1 MSTARVRSVSI
12 VLIVLIVLSLLGGN
26 PVNRFL
32 KAVVDFP
39 ASLVFRVSK
48 QDSNEVVITASTDA
62 KSVELIKTKS
72 LDAMECAVTSRS
84 IGVYERVSTINCGSK
99 KGVVEGNI
107 LLASGFVVGRIVR
120 VYDATS
126 RVQLISDPSFRLSAV
141 IEGVEG
147 ESIVKG
153 SVSSIVI
160 DRVLSTE
167 NLAKRSITS
176 FGEDSVVAGL
186 PIGTIGDEVSG
197 SGMVELKR
205 YTVEAPVR
213 EEYVS
218 QFYVIRTPKTP

>member
-1 MSTARVRSVSI
+1 MSSARVRSVSV
-12 VLIVLIVLSLLGGN
+12 VLLVLIVLSLLGDN

-32 KAVVDFP
+32 KTVVDFP
-39 ASLVFRVSK
+39 GSLAFRTSKHDNNETAMVASSDEK
-48 QDSNEVVITASTDA
+48 TMD
-62 KSVELIKTKS
+62 LIKSKG
-72 LDAMECAVTSRS
+72 LDAIECFVTSRS

-99 KGVVEGNI
+99 KGVAEGNV
-107 LLASGFVVGRIVR
+107 LLANGFVVGRIVR
-120 VYDATS
+120 VYDDTS

-147 ESIVKG
+147 ESIIKG

-176 FGEDSVVAGL
+176 FGEESVVAGL
-186 PIGTIGDEVSG
+186 PIGSIGDEVSG

-205 YTVEAPVR
+205 YTVEVPVR

-218 QFYVIRTPKTP
+218 QFYVIRNPKTP